1 MSSSN
6 PFRRKENQVLG
17 LDNSSFVSSTDIASA
32 VARIPDADSSRFHRS
47 SVDANKPNN
56 HAASVKGTQKRVRVI
71 SPHLSR
77 TGAEAENVSEDEDT
91 YHAALSRADDRTEY
105 ARSRGSYRSSVDGEN
120 PLSEDSNDEDEYEDE
135 FDEEDFPPQRK
146 GRRLVP
152 FKANQTLNVDFDN
165 PWRNS
170 TAMGNLP
177 GSGKPTDRNA
187 TSIPPK
193 AQRTLG
199 MSRTGRALDQ
209 EGYRRE
215 NSLSPRTDNVAP
227 KALRTLGIPSNPFHR
242 PSTADNQS
250 VHSDEGDSHSI
261 ASAAHRQLDVDAFK
275 RLLLSGRRAPAFDN
289 SSSTDVSSNSRS
301 SMLSSQSYRDTP
313 RSSHEILP
321 EDFNIRGH
329 NRLVQR
335 TPISLLSTKSRADSL
350 VDPAAVLTEPFS
362 PLSTLHPESPTDL
375 NKPLP
380 NTPKRPDII
389 FELPAQVPMSHYA
402 PAQNTFI
409 AELPASGPIAELPYE
424 TSGIV
429 ELPNN
434 EVSDSPLSATSS
446 IRTGTLPFSARRS
459 GLTRAATMGHPNIAE
474 LDSPHPVELPSPA
487 SRTNPLHHAKTV
499 PAMHASLQQTPEA
512 TPARMSSLPKRVDRA
527 AIGGMPPASSQELQ
541 RSSSD
546 YPPPL
551 ITNISRRQ
559 QSPPSTSSTTNNST
573 HFQPSMQ
580 VHQQIGESHP
590 SMLKKYT
597 QPVAAAPLATEESA
611 LPPNDRP
618 STPKNPTLAPEIP
631 ASPASASSGL
641 EMIAK
646 AAVDGAQRKG
656 STTSLRSL
664 KASNAAAE
672 ARRKASSTSLGG
684 AGSEESVV
692 ADLATL
698 QKDVESLGEK
708 IGVPKNSTK
717 STMAGQGTPPEAP
730 ETGDLGQVQDEVKR
744 GHQKSKSDDDIE
756 KSEIQ
761 RAVQSAADEAVGS
774 TSGSRQ
780 GSMETKPITHFEE
793 SSSSSDETTPKAS
806 DTEGIKEIR
815 SE

>member
-1 MSSSN
+1 M
-6 PFRRKENQVLG
+6 KGNQ
-17 LDNSSFVSSTDIASA
+17 
-32 VARIPDADSSRFHRS
+32 
-47 SVDANKPNN
+47 K
-56 HAASVKGTQKRVRVI
+56 KVRVI

-77 TGAEAENVSEDEDT
+77 TGTEVEHDSEEEDA
-91 YHAALSRADDRTEY
+91 YHAALSRAEDRTEY
-105 ARSRGSYRSSVDGEN
+105 ARSHSSYRSSVDGEN
-120 PLSEDSNDEDEYEDE
+120 PPSEDSNDEDEYEDE
-135 FDEEDFPPQRK
+135 FDEENFPPKRK

-177 GSGKPTDRNA
+177 GTSKHADRDA

-215 NSLSPRTDNVAP
+215 NSLSPQTDNVAP
-227 KALRTLGIPSNPFHR
+227 KALRTLGIPSNPFQR
-242 PSTADNQS
+242 PPTSDNQS
-250 VHSDEGDSHSI
+250 VHSDEGDHYSI
-261 ASAAHRQLDVDAFK
+261 ASAAHRQLDVDDFK

-321 EDFNIRGH
+321 EDFNSRGY
-329 NRLVQR
+329 NRLAQR

-350 VDPAAVLTEPFS
+350 VDPAAVLAEPFS

-380 NTPKRPDII
+380 NTPKRPETI

-402 PAQNTFI
+402 PSHNTFI
-409 AELPASGPIAELPYE
+409 AELPASEPIAELPHE
-424 TSGIV
+424 ESGIV

-434 EVSDSPLSATSS
+434 EVVDSPVSATSS
-446 IRTGTLPFSARRS
+446 MRTGSLPNPARRT
-459 GLTRAATMGHPNIAE
+459 GITRAATTDYPNIAE

-499 PAMHASLQQTPEA
+499 PAMHAASQQAPQVP
-512 TPARMSSLPKRVDRA
+512 PARMSSLPKRVDRS
-527 AIGGMPPASSQELQ
+527 AIGNMLPASTLLQ
-541 RSSSD
+541 RASSD
-546 YPPPL
+546 YPAPL
-551 ITNISRRQ
+551 ITNKSRHQ
-559 QSPPSTSSTTNNST
+559 QTPPSSSITGNDSARS
-573 HFQPSMQ
+573 QPSMQ
-580 VHQQIGESHP
+580 VHQQIERSDP
-590 SMLKKYT
+590 SIPRKNMQT
-597 QPVAAAPLATEESA
+597 ITTPSQATDDSA
-611 LPPNDRP
+611 SPPSDRP
-618 STPKNPTLAPEIP
+618 STQTIPTLAPEVP
-631 ASPASASSGL
+631 ASPSSPLNVHAAGL
-641 EMIAK
+641 DIIPK

-684 AGSEESVV
+684 VGSEENVV
-692 ADLATL
+692 ADLAAL
-698 QKDVESLGEK
+698 QKDVESLREK
-708 IGVPKNSTK
+708 IGVPRDLIK
-717 STMAGQGTPPEAP
+717 SPSPVGQGTPPEAP
-730 ETGDLGQVQDEVKR
+730 ESGDLGQVEDESKR
-744 GHQKSKSDDDIE
+744 GHQKTKSEEDIE

-761 RAVQSAADEAVGS
+761 RAVQSAADEAVGG
-774 TSGSRQ
+774 TSGHEQ
-780 GSMETKPITHFEE
+780 GGTDTKPLTHLEE

-806 DTEGIKEIR
+806 DTEGMTEIR
-815 SE
+815 SDRT